1 MPEQTVTAPAANKAL
16 AALRSPLLMPV
27 MEGNT
32 LEDEDISHFL
42 GGRLSHDGDES
53 DPADGRRLS

>member
-1 MPEQTVTAPAANKAL
+1 MPEQIITAPAVNKAL
-16 AALRSPLLMPV
+16 TALRSPLLMPV

-42 GGRLSHDGDES
+42 SGRLSPDGDES
-53 DPADGRRLS
+53 DPADGRKLS